1 MNQFKHAK
9 WWRSYLDKLWQ
20 SFWKLKFMKNQDLE
34 LHSPLP
40 KSFKVCKERSK
51 ERGKTEWRKQRKASC
66 SLLVHFWSTYRS
78 LFSTLYIPFQSLGI
92 QDSNAL
98 NGVWIGAEM
107 RKIWPSQDNYI
118 QLISIRVGIP
128 SGCRHSHPDVSHPE
142 SGYCHL
148 HPAPHPPPGWHPE
161 FRIQMGKEAFQLP
174 RSAMSQSSMA
184 LTPITPSWRQNVAQ
198 LQCSPE
204 ASWYL
209 RPTFWDLLGYFGL
222 DIWCLN
228 SQSLLVTH
236 LS

>member
-1 MNQFKHAK
+1 
-9 WWRSYLDKLWQ
+9 
-20 SFWKLKFMKNQDLE
+20 
-34 LHSPLP
+34 
-40 KSFKVCKERSK
+40 
-51 ERGKTEWRKQRKASC
+51 
-66 SLLVHFWSTYRS
+66 
-78 LFSTLYIPFQSLGI
+78 
-92 QDSNAL
+92 
-98 NGVWIGAEM
+98 M
-107 RKIWPSQDNYI
+107 RKIWPSLDNCI

-142 SGYCHL
+142 SSWRHFPRYRHL
-148 HPAPHPPPGWHPE
+148 HPAPHPPPDDIRNSTAPPIPSDVLHPE
-161 FRIQMGKEAFQLP
+161 FRSRMGKEAFQLP

-209 RPTFWDLLGYFGL
+209 RPTFWDLLGYFAL